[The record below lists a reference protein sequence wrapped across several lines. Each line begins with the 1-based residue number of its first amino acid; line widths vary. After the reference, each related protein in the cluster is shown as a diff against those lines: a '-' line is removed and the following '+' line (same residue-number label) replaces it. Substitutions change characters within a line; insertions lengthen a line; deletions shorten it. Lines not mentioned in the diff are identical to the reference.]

1 MKKGSRKIARTSA
14 RPRPVTPAQGVPGY
28 EGLVGEIG
36 VLLDQARRTSA
47 RAVNA
52 IMTATYWEI
61 GRRIV
66 EHEQQGKARA
76 EYGEALLERLSRDL
90 TARFGRGFSVNNL
103 ESMRTGKASLVRDD
117 FPFERAAVNEH
128 VFIVR
133 VDDRIAEP
141 TYVFYFLFS
150 PRGKAEILRDHRGAT
165 IGGISRSFAS
175 QVRLPL
181 PTLSEQCRIVEIL
194 DQADRLRCLRTEG
207 DAKADRILP
216 ALFIKMF
223 GDPVTNPTT
232 WPKRTIGQLATVTT
246 GSTPSRKK
254 TECYGN
260 HIEWVKS
267 DNLNTPSHYIT
278 LAAEHLS
285 EDGAK
290 VGRTVPPGSTLVT
303 CIAGSP
309 SAIGNAAL
317 ADREVAFNQ
326 QINAAT
332 PREGVD
338 PYFLYAHFVIGK
350 RLVQAASTEGMK
362 GLVSK
367 SRFSAIEFLAPPP
380 ELQERFG
387 GQCKALCDQNELRLQ
402 QAAKLDRHF
411 TVLLHRAFSGD
422 LTVAWRTAH
431 R

>member
-1 MKKGSRKIARTSA
+1 MLEWPLVTLDRVLVALESGSRPSGGASAIANGIPSLGGEHIDDRGGFRIETVRYIPDSHYC
-14 RPRPVTPAQGVPGY
+14 TMSQGIIRRRDIL
-28 EGLVGEIG
+28 LVKDG
-36 VLLDQARRTSA
+36 
-47 RAVNA
+47 
-52 IMTATYWEI
+52 AT
-61 GRRIV
+61 
-66 EHEQQGKARA
+66 
-76 EYGEALLERLSRDL
+76 
-90 TARFGRGFSVNNL
+90 
-103 ESMRTGKASLVRDD
+103 TGKASLVRDD

-431 R
+431 RKDLLQEMDHQAKALTTLARAD